1 MHYSEFYKNLVKRI
15 DLPENAEKEF
25 STLVKRLDEELQ
37 FGREVDKLI
46 MRFMF
51 PKAHDIRRFLEKLTL
66 LAKKYSVDEN
76 TLHFVF
82 LLLSAETLY
91 KRYKKQ
97 DISDEI
103 FYDTI
108 KDLKYKLIECI
119 ECKGYNGTFVPHW
132 FEGFYRLERFGL
144 GRFQYEHT
152 DIDKEIITP
161 SGIKLKK
168 GTKVLFLHIP
178 SSGVPLTDEVRI
190 ESYKKAYEFYK
201 DTPFVKNG
209 RIVFVCHSWLL
220 YKKHY
225 EFLPENSN
233 ILKFM
238 NDFYIYDG
246 FISDI
251 KEDLWRIFG
260 KYENAPASEL
270 PEDTSLKRAYKKW
283 LLDGNEVGGG
293 VGVIVFDGE
302 KIIN

>member
-1 MHYSEFYKNLVKRI
+1 MHYSEFYKELVEKI
-15 DLPENAEKEF
+15 GIPESAKEEI
-25 STLVKRLDEELQ
+25 SCLVKRLDEDLQ

-51 PKAHDIRRFLEKLTL
+51 PKAHDIRRFLEKLTV
-66 LAKKYSVDEN
+66 LAKKYSIDEN

-91 KRYKKQ
+91 KRYLKQ
-97 DISDEI
+97 GISEEI

-119 ECKGYNGTFVPHW
+119 DCKGYVGTFVPHW
-132 FEGFYRLERFGL
+132 FERFYRLERFAL
-144 GRFQYEHT
+144 GRFQYDFT
-152 DIDKEIITP
+152 DTDREIVTP
-161 SGIKLKK
+161 GGVRIKK

-178 SSGVPLTDEVRI
+178 SSGVPLTDDVRMD
-190 ESYKKAYEFYK
+190 SYKKAYDFFK
-201 DTPFVKNG
+201 DTSYVKNG
-209 RIVFVCHSWLL
+209 KIVFVCHSWLL

-225 EFLPENSN
+225 EFLPQNSN

-246 FISDI
+246 YISETN
-251 KEDLWRIFG
+251 EDLWRIFG
-260 KYENAPASEL
+260 KYEKAPACEL

-283 LLDGNEVGGG
+283 LCDGNKTGGG
-293 VGVIVFDGE
+293 AGVIVFDGE

>member
-1 MHYSEFYKNLVKRI
+1 MHYNEFYKTLIKKLELSE
-15 DLPENAEKEF
+15 DAEKEF
-25 STLVKRLDEELQ
+25 TNVVKLADENLQ
-37 FGREVDKLI
+37 FGRDLDKFV

-51 PKAHDIRRFLEKLTL
+51 PKAHDIRRFLEKLSPIAT
-66 LAKKYSVDEN
+66 KYSVNEN
-76 TLHFVF
+76 TLQFVF

-91 KRYKKQ
+91 KRYVKQ
-97 DISDEI
+97 GIPDAI

-108 KDLKYKLIECI
+108 KDLKYKLDECI
-119 ECKGYNGTFVPHW
+119 ECKGYYGTFVPHW

-152 DIDKEIITP
+152 DTDKEIITP
-161 SGIKLKK
+161 SGIKIKK

-178 SSGVPLTDEVRI
+178 SSGVPLTDEVRMD
-190 ESYKKAYEFYK
+190 SYKRAYEFYK
-201 DTPFVKNG
+201 DTSFVKNG
-209 RIVFVCHSWLL
+209 RIIFVCHSWLL
-220 YKKHY
+220 YKEHCK
-225 EFLPENSN
+225 FLPENSN

-238 NDFYIYDG
+238 KDFCIYDG
-246 FISDI
+246 YISDT

-260 KYENAPASEL
+260 KEDKLPYNEL

-283 LLDGNEVGGG
+283 LLEGGSVGGG